1 MPRAGEHRI
10 PNPEVGV
17 DTAQSTFNRHGQVY
31 EDNNYEIDPNDMAVN
46 LSLEPEGRNYTGS
59 KTYTSGYI
67 RTSPLVEEVP
77 PVGTDTEQPIP
88 NNLIRRSLNRDSAL
102 VNSRLA
108 KANAKLLPTD
118 LDARNKWVT
127 VSRAF
132 MSSVYGGA
140 TRGSFTNINDE
151 RYDHQYVDET
161 FMYLNLHYNPNAP
174 RNPGEPGLW
183 YGVEPF
189 EGVEPR
195 AYRTFVRLRYS
206 KWLYIGQYQL
216 EMSTPLSKEEWQSQ
230 KPVVRNLWAKAIL
243 TRRWAKQF
251 RASIILQREKGRP
264 PSADEIMDALDSEN
278 EFKNLTLKEIKA
290 SLATEKQRM
299 GVWTMKCVEYD
310 ESFQREIAT
319 KFQAWAPPLKQTKCQ
334 AARP

>member
-1 MPRAGEHRI
+1 M
-10 PNPEVGV
+10 
-17 DTAQSTFNRHGQVY
+17 TFFTINSQV
-31 EDNNYEIDPNDMAVN
+31 
-46 LSLEPEGRNYTGS
+46 
-59 KTYTSGYI
+59 
-67 RTSPLVEEVP
+67 
-77 PVGTDTEQPIP
+77 
-88 NNLIRRSLNRDSAL
+88 RRSLNRDSAL

-189 EGVEPR
+189 EGDEPR
-195 AYRTFVRLRYS
+195 AYRTIVRLRYS

-230 KPVVRNLWAKAIL
+230 KPVVR
-243 TRRWAKQF
+243 
-251 RASIILQREKGRP
+251 
-264 PSADEIMDALDSEN
+264 
-278 EFKNLTLKEIKA
+278 
-290 SLATEKQRM
+290 
-299 GVWTMKCVEYD
+299 CV
-310 ESFQREIAT
+310 
-319 KFQAWAPPLKQTKCQ
+319 
-334 AARP
+334 